1 MNYSMSVGRNG
12 VIKNV
17 EMSDCTLSHGFR
29 LVMIGHIPKEKNDDL
44 SVLLLNLLEEDSL
57 STDKELQKFKK
68 NCRKEGF
75 FITEKTY
82 LNHEPKSALDDDK
95 RDSTIVTSVTTYFR
109 IHRTPKRWFNER

>member
-1 MNYSMSVGRNG
+1 MNCSMSVGRNG
-12 VIKNV
+12 VIKKV

-44 SVLLLNLLEEDSL
+44 SVLLANLLEEDSL

-75 FITEKTY
+75 IITEKTY
-82 LNHEPKSALDDDK
+82 LWYEPKSALNDEKDC
-95 RDSTIVTSVTTYFR
+95 TIVPSVTTYFHM
-109 IHRTPKRWFNER
+109 HRNPKRWFNKR